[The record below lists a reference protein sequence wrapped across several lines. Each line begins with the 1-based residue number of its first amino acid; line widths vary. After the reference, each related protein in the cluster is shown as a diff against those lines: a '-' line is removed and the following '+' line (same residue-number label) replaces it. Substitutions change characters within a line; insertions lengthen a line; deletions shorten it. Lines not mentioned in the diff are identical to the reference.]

1 MALPSATR
9 TAQPKGR
16 GVPCRVSFKPHD
28 GTRVEGS
35 PPSLLQTG
43 KPRQGASEEFVQ
55 GHQGLGEAGRKAGAL
70 TSVGRRRAKQP
81 SALRRGEKA
90 GDTEAAAWAP
100 PLHSGLFACR
110 PLNAW
115 STFILGDA
123 WGLGLSGRI
132 SKLYN
137 GPPAQDTPPPHR
149 HPRAGG
155 TKGPQ
160 WPALPPA
167 VPGPRG
173 PPNPPGRFLLA
184 TAAILACRPVT
195 AVSASTFTC
204 PPAPCLW
211 VPLFLLLKRT
221 PSHRSRSHVLP
232 YSLILTSYICNDSKS
247 E

>member
-28 GTRVEGS
+28 GTLVEGS

-55 GHQGLGEAGRKAGAL
+55 GHQGLGEPGRKAGAL
-70 TSVGRRRAKQP
+70 TSVGRRGAKQP

-90 GDTEAAAWAP
+90 EDTEAAARAP
-100 PLHSGLFACR
+100 PLHSGLFARR

-123 WGLGLSGRI
+123 WGLGLSGWI

-173 PPNPPGRFLLA
+173 PPNRRGDSFWPPLPSLLA
-184 TAAILACRPVT
+184 DLSPQCQPPPSRVPPPR
-195 AVSASTFTC
+195 ASG
-204 PPAPCLW
+204 CLS
-211 VPLFLLLKRT
+211 F
-221 PSHRSRSHVLP
+221 S
-232 YSLILTSYICNDSKS
+232 YSKGPHPTDQGPTSSPIASS
-247 E
+247 